1 MSGRKVKKELM
12 KKVAVFGSKG
22 MLGIAVS
29 NYFTEKDWEVINIS
43 RNEFDIYNDNHSRI
57 RNLISD
63 GEYVINCAGVIK
75 QRGDAI
81 SDEEMLKVNGL
92 FPRNLAMIGNELNKK
107 VINIS
112 TDCAYDGKKG
122 NYNEKDI
129 FNANDLYGMS
139 KISGES
145 NLCMNLRTSIVGE
158 ENYNKHSLF
167 EWARSN
173 KGNKV
178 KGFTNHL
185 WNGVTTVY
193 LAEIIEKIFAQ
204 NLYQN
209 GIFHIHSPNI
219 INKFELLE
227 IFNEVYNLDL
237 IISPVETEVGV
248 DRSLSSRYKLSS
260 ELVIKEI
267 EEQLYEM
274 KVFFERMVESTHFKN

>member
-1 MSGRKVKKELM
+1 M

-22 MLGIAVS
+22 MLGITVS
-29 NYFTEKDWEVINIS
+29 NYFIEKDWEVINIS
-43 RNEFDIYNDNHSRI
+43 RNEFDIYNYNHSRI

-75 QRGDAI
+75 QRGNAI

-122 NYNEKDI
+122 DYNEKDI

-185 WNGVTTVY
+185 WNGLTTVY
-193 LAEIIEKIFAQ
+193 LAEIIEKIFTK
-204 NLYQN
+204 NIYQN

-219 INKFELLE
+219 VNKFELLE

-248 DRSLSSRYKLSS
+248 DRSLSSIYNLSS
-260 ELVIKEI
+260 ELVTKQIKE
-267 EEQLYEM
+267 QVYEM
-274 KVFFERMVESTHFKN
+274 KRFFNKKIIQCQ